1 MSAIA
6 LSAELFSLDGLQDVC
21 SFKQD
26 AVTDLLH
33 TLLDQL
39 VRLGFNNC
47 RMSKLL
53 VCGGNSSRL
62 ALLEMPVTHA
72 RQTSCL
78 LCVVHTVMLER
89 HTP

>member
-6 LSAELFSLDGLQDVC
+6 LSAELFLLDGLQDVC

-26 AVTDLLH
+26 AVTELLH
-33 TLLDQL
+33 TLLAHL

-47 RMSKLL
+47 RMSRLL
-53 VCGGNSSRL
+53 LCGGNSSRL
-62 ALLEMPVTHA
+62 ALLEMALHA

-78 LCVVHTVMLER
+78 LCFVHIVMLER